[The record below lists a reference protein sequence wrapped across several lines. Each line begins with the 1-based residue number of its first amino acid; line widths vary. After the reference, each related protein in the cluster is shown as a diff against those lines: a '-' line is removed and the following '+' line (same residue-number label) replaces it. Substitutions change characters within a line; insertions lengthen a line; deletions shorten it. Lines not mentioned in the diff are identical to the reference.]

1 MGLDVL
7 SIRTL
12 KMNSKYRIAI
22 IYPYSNLDTCP
33 SICATIEYL
42 LEYGYFVDIFT
53 RSSKKYKPFIIH
65 SNKIQVFSSK
75 IIGEYIPDNQFTRL
89 RYLSFFKLVLTPF
102 KSTIKKLLIGENLVP
117 QIEKIKKLHSEK
129 PYKTVIGVDPEGLKI
144 AGDIAD
150 SLNINL
156 IYWSLE
162 LLLTEELTDKYW
174 IDLKEC
180 EKKLSQRASFIIIQD
195 KKRSKLLA
203 LDNNIPQNKF
213 LFIPNAPKGFYKEQ
227 NSHYWHKYFKLD
239 KNTRIV
245 LHSGSINN
253 WTGIKDIIHSVD
265 DWPKNWIFI
274 IHTRFNSNQDSN
286 LKELYDVATCDRIF
300 FSTEGVS
307 SLKYSE
313 LVVDADIGI
322 AFYVPG
328 KPPYTLENIHTIGFS
343 SGKISYYLRAGLPV
357 IINQWPDVSKFIQNQ
372 KCGIAVNNAD
382 EISKAISIIEKN
394 YNEYRNNA
402 CEAFKKYLEPT
413 SYIKKFVKKVDML

>member
-1 MGLDVL
+1 MDVD
-7 SIRTL
+7 SV
-12 KMNSKYRIAI
+12 KMNSKYKIAI
-22 IYPYSNLDTCP
+22 IYPYANLDTCP

-42 LEYGYFVDIFT
+42 LECGYFVDIFT

-75 IIGEYIPDNQFTRL
+75 IIGEFIPDNQFTRL
-89 RYLSFFKLVLTPF
+89 RHLSFFKLVLTPF
-102 KSTIKKLLIGENLVP
+102 KSIIKKLLIGENLVA

-129 PYKTVIGVDPEGLKI
+129 PYKIVIGVDPEGFKI
-144 AGDIAD
+144 AGDISD

-156 IYWSLE
+156 VYWSLE
-162 LLLTEELTDKYW
+162 LLLTKELTDKYW
-174 IDLKEC
+174 INLKEC

-203 LDNNIPQNKF
+203 LDNNIPRDKF
-213 LFIPNAPKGFYKEQ
+213 LFIPNAPKGFYQEQ
-227 NSHYWHKYFKLD
+227 NSNYWHKYFKLD

-245 LHSGSINN
+245 LHSGSIGN
-253 WTGIKDIIHSVD
+253 WTGVKDIIRSVG

-286 LKELYDVATCDRIF
+286 LKELYDVVTCDRIF

-307 SLKYSE
+307 SLKYPE
-313 LVVDADIGI
+313 LVAGADIGI
-322 AFYVPG
+322 AFYVPE
-328 KPPYTLENIHTIGFS
+328 KPPYTLENIHTVGFS

-357 IINQWPDVSKFIQNQ
+357 IINQWPDISEFIKTE

-382 EISKAISIIEKN
+382 EICKVISIIEKN

-402 CEAFKKYLEPT
+402 YEAFKKYLEST
-413 SYIKKFVKKVDML
+413 SYIKKFVKKVNML

>member
-1 MGLDVL
+1 MTIKI
-7 SIRTL
+7 SNTH
-12 KMNSKYRIAI
+12 SKYRIAI

-53 RSSKKYKPFIIH
+53 RSSKKHRPFIIH

-75 IIGEYIPDNQFTRL
+75 VIEEFIPDNQFTRL

-102 KSTIKKLLIGENLVP
+102 RFIIKKLLSGENLVT
-117 QIEKIKKLHSEK
+117 QIKKIKKLHSEN
-129 PYKTVIGVDPEGLKI
+129 PYKIVIGVDPKGFKI
-144 AGDIAD
+144 AGYIAD
-150 SLNINL
+150 LLNINL

-162 LLLTEELTDKYW
+162 LLLTKELTDKYW
-174 IDLKEC
+174 IELKEC
-180 EKKLSQRASFIIIQD
+180 EKKLSPRTSFIIIQD
-195 KKRSKLLA
+195 KKRAKLLA
-203 LDNNIPQNKF
+203 LDNNIPIEKF
-213 LFIPNAPKGFYKEQ
+213 LFIPNAPKGFYQEK

-245 LHSGSINN
+245 LHSGSIGN
-253 WTGIKDIIHSVD
+253 WTGVKDIIHSVD
-265 DWPKNWIFI
+265 NWPKNWIFI
-274 IHTRFNSNQDSN
+274 IHTMFNSNQDSN
-286 LKELYDVATCDRIF
+286 LKELYDIATSNRIF
-300 FSTEGVS
+300 FSTEGVP
-307 SLKYSE
+307 SLKYPE
-313 LVVDADIGI
+313 LVASADIGI

-343 SGKISYYLRAGLPV
+343 SGKISYYLRAGLPI
-357 IINQWPDVSKFIQNQ
+357 IINQWPDVSKFIQNK

-382 EISKAISIIEKN
+382 EISKAISIIEKK

-402 CEAFKKYLEPT
+402 YEVFKKYLEPT

>member
-7 SIRTL
+7 NIRTL

-22 IYPYSNLDTCP
+22 IYLHLNLDTCP
-33 SICATIEYL
+33 SICATIECL

-75 IIGEYIPDNQFTRL
+75 VIGEFIPDNKFTRL
-89 RYLSFFKLVLTPF
+89 RYLPFFKTVLKPF
-102 KSTIKKLLIGENLVP
+102 KSIIKKLISEEALVP
-117 QIEKIKKLHSEK
+117 QIEKIKQLHSEK
-129 PYKTVIGVDPEGLKI
+129 PYKAVIGVDPEGFKI

-162 LLLTEELTDKYW
+162 LLLTKELTDKYW

-203 LDNNIPQNKF
+203 LDNNIPQDKF
-213 LFIPNAPKGFYKEQ
+213 LFIPNAPKGFYRKQ
-227 NSHYWHKYFKLD
+227 NSNYWHKYFKLD

-245 LHSGSINN
+245 LHSGSIGN
-253 WTGIKDIIHSVD
+253 WTGVKDIIRSVD
-265 DWPKNWIFI
+265 DWPKNWIFV
-274 IHTRFNSNQDSN
+274 IHTSFNSNQDSN
-286 LKELYDVATCDRIF
+286 LKELYDIATSDRIF

-307 SLKYSE
+307 SLKYPE
-313 LVVDADIGI
+313 LVASADIGI
-322 AFYVPG
+322 AFYVPEQ
-328 KPPYTLENIHTIGFS
+328 PPYTLENIHTIGFS

-357 IINQWPDVSKFIQNQ
+357 LINQWPDVSKFIQNQ

-382 EISKAISIIEKN
+382 EISKAISIIEKK

-402 CEAFKKYLEPT
+402 YEAFKKYLEPT